1 MITFMGHPKGLSYAL
16 YLRSVTFS
24 EDEVT
29 TIEPTITDDV
39 ENPIVLQQI
48 ENNQDNEY
56 QLVDSLEDVIND
68 LNELYH
74 DITLNDSIN
83 YDYEYVTDYE
93 DIITTELT
101 TTRKEIEVTN
111 NNKTT
116 DAEAELTTDSVMT
129 PEQEQKKEEE
139 QEEALEEALELLQ
152 LQSSNNLTQAD
163 MEVLTALLELEKLRG
178 EQRSMMELIESKVN
192 QLENLLETN
201 SSLPTETQQIRLPK
215 FNQQKPRDG
224 KTLDDNFVD
233 DKTEVVEA
241 SLSLFENLQ
250 AQLLTLLNARHQF
263 LQDISLKI
271 NRELGVFQQT
281 VSFLE
286 RLVNFKLDQGRYK
299 YSNRSIKQ

>member
-1 MITFMGHPKGLSYAL
+1 M
-16 YLRSVTFS
+16 
-24 EDEVT
+24 
-29 TIEPTITDDV
+29 

-93 DIITTELT
+93 DMITTELT

-111 NNKTT
+111 NIIDTKTT
-116 DAEAELTTDSVMT
+116 DAEAELTTESVMT
-129 PEQEQKKEEE
+129 PEQEQEQEQKKEEE

-152 LQSSNNLTQAD
+152 LQSSINLTQAD

-201 SSLPTETQQIRLPK
+201 SSLPTKTQQIRLPK